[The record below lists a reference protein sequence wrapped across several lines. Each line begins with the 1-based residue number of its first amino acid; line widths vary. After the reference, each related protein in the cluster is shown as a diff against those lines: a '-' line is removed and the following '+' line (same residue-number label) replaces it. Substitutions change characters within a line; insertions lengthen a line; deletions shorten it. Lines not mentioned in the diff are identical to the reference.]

1 MQVVLSPG
9 VQEPPTNSLPFMTTA
24 MSDQDQKLLDVEREA
39 VIRLMRHCHD
49 LRDKAIRDGDQHG
62 TVYWDG
68 AMYFGRKLFEMEGQ

>member
-9 VQEPPTNSLPFMTTA
+9 VQDPPTNSPMFMTTA
-24 MSDQDQKLLDVEREA
+24 MFDQDQKLLDVEREA

>member
-9 VQEPPTNSLPFMTTA
+9 LLGQPTDSPTSTTTA
-24 MSDQDQKLLDVEREA
+24 MSDPDQKPIDVEREA

-49 LRDKAIRDGDQHG
+49 LRDQAIRDGDQHG

>member
-1 MQVVLSPG
+1 
-9 VQEPPTNSLPFMTTA
+9 MTTA
-24 MSDQDQKLLDVEREA
+24 MFDQDQTLLDVEEA

-62 TVYWDG
+62 TIYWDG

>member
-9 VQEPPTNSLPFMTTA
+9 VQEPLTNSPPFMTTA
-24 MSDQDQKLLDVEREA
+24 MFDQDQKLLDVEREA

>member
-9 VQEPPTNSLPFMTTA
+9 AQEQPTNSLPSTTTA
-24 MSDQDQKLLDVEREA
+24 MSSLDQKPLDVEREA

-49 LRDKAIRDGDQHG
+49 LRDQAIRAGDQHG